1 MVLILTGGGS
11 GKNTEEIDKYFA
23 SLINKKKPLLYI
35 PIAIDTIKHPYP
47 ECLKWLKQTFDK
59 LGINKYE
66 MVTEETISKYADKAP
81 NNYGGVYIGG
91 GNTPYLLKKI
101 KESGIISFIEKAVE
115 QNIPIYGGSA
125 GAIIFGKTIKS
136 SLKVDKNW
144 VNITDF
150 TGLNKTHGW
159 DIWCHYT
166 PEHQKNLEIGFLDAR
181 SGSQTLRHDKMI
193 SEFLTK
199 NKDIE
204 KLIVLSEKN
213 AIIVNKKEIQVIGQ
227 EPAIAISSTF
237 RKIINMGE
245 KI

>member
-1 MVLILTGGGS
+1 ME
-11 GKNTEEIDKYFA
+11 K
-23 SLINKKKPLLYI
+23 
-35 PIAIDTIKHPYP
+35 
-47 ECLKWLKQTFDK
+47 
-59 LGINKYE
+59 
-66 MVTEETISKYADKAP
+66 
-81 NNYGGVYIGG
+81 
-91 GNTPYLLKKI
+91 
-101 KESGIISFIEKAVE
+101 EKA
-115 QNIPIYGGSA
+115 QLMFKLAFS
-125 GAIIFGKTIKS
+125 K
-136 SLKVDKNW
+136 KNW
-144 VNITDF
+144 
-150 TGLNKTHGW
+150 GAK
-159 DIWCHYT
+159 Y
-166 PEHQKNLEIGFLDAR
+166 QKNLEIGFLDAR